1 MASTQRDTRPRRW
14 RGERRPVT
22 WTKGRG
28 WRPWGFLRTV
38 WDMNLSAWENGDEVV
53 VGVVIGHAEALGGAA
68 ERRSGDRREVKL
80 DAVAELGR
88 QLLERLHAARG
99 SLGGGCAARGMTVVL
114 SIHQPS
120 SRLLSA
126 VDSLLLLLSR
136 WAVMHHCSIDSL
148 DAVLLS

>member
-1 MASTQRDTRPRRW
+1 MASTQRDTRPRSSA
-14 RGERRPVT
+14 RGRRPSHDQ
-22 WTKGRG
+22 RA
-28 WRPWGFLRTV
+28 RMASLGFLRTV

-99 SLGGGCAARGMTVVL
+99 SLGGGCGARRSPRRAHL
-114 SIHQPS
+114 WP
-120 SRLLSA
+120 RLLVSSSPRTSSTA
-126 VDSLLLLLSR
+126 VCAPSQPR
-136 WAVMHHCSIDSL
+136 VA
-148 DAVLLS
+148 